1 MTTPSAPS
9 DSTSDLKSSSSANE
23 LLATLFDLGR
33 EVTSVL
39 QLHELLEKLP
49 QLIARVTPFTV
60 FAVYLVDERQGDL
73 RIAYAVGY
81 PEEVVRSFRLS
92 VGQGVVGTAVAE
104 QRPIRVGDVTTD
116 PRYMGV
122 VQNIQSGLAVPLQ
135 HMGKVIG
142 ALNLLSDRRE
152 AFSERDEVMLRLFG
166 AHVAQAIVNARLFE
180 SELEYAATLTTLAE
194 IGREMSA
201 ILDFDELLTRVA
213 HLVKRVVAYRT
224 FGIALLDQ
232 ESGMLE
238 MKIAISYGD
247 AKAVTSVKLG
257 EGLMGYAALHKEP
270 VLAPDVS
277 KDSRYI
283 NAVSDVRSELV
294 IPLLLK
300 DRCLGVFDLESPEL
314 NAFSIKHLELLTLL
328 AAQAAVA
335 IENARLYEDIRH
347 NEVRLEKEVRF
358 AQRVQMALLP
368 QELPKKL
375 KGVDVAW
382 HFDPA
387 RELGGDIYEFLSPE
401 PNSLVVAVGDV
412 SGKGVPAAL
421 YSSFVGEVVRGRT
434 YRRRFTPELRSPAAV
449 LMSLDRI
456 LHERGLEEYYCT
468 LCYAVFDLKQRVVT
482 LANSG
487 LPYPVHV
494 SGNKA
499 GQIELPGVPLGSF
512 GMSTYDEIS
521 IDLKPGDVIAF
532 CSDGISETFNA
543 AGEEFGSA
551 RVVETVREHKD
562 KAAKEIVD
570 AVFGAMR
577 EFRGEAKQT
586 DDQTVVVVKLTH

>member
-1 MTTPSAPS
+1 M
-9 DSTSDLKSSSSANE
+9 
-23 LLATLFDLGR
+23 
-33 EVTSVL
+33 
-39 QLHELLEKLP
+39 
-49 QLIARVTPFTV
+49 
-60 FAVYLVDERQGDL
+60 
-73 RIAYAVGY
+73 
-81 PEEVVRSFRLS
+81 
-92 VGQGVVGTAVAE
+92 
-104 QRPIRVGDVTTD
+104 
-116 PRYMGV
+116 
-122 VQNIQSGLAVPLQ
+122 
-135 HMGKVIG
+135 
-142 ALNLLSDRRE
+142 
-152 AFSERDEVMLRLFG
+152 
-166 AHVAQAIVNARLFE
+166 
-180 SELEYAATLTTLAE
+180 
-194 IGREMSA
+194 
-201 ILDFDELLTRVA
+201 
-213 HLVKRVVAYRT
+213 
-224 FGIALLDQ
+224 
-232 ESGMLE
+232 
-238 MKIAISYGD
+238 
-247 AKAVTSVKLG
+247 
-257 EGLMGYAALHKEP
+257 
-270 VLAPDVS
+270 
-277 KDSRYI
+277 
-283 NAVSDVRSELV
+283 
-294 IPLLLK
+294 
-300 DRCLGVFDLESPEL
+300 
-314 NAFSIKHLELLTLL
+314 
-328 AAQAAVA
+328 
-335 IENARLYEDIRH
+335 
-347 NEVRLEKEVRF
+347 RF

-375 KGVDVAW
+375 KGIDVAW

-434 YRRRFTPELRSPAAV
+434 YRRRFTPERSSPAAV

-499 GQIELPGVPLGSF
+499 GQIELPGVPIGSF

-562 KAAKEIVD
+562 KPAKEIVD

-577 EFRGEAKQT
+577 EFRGDAEQT